1 MKLLDDSIKEVES
14 RQQRATLEHVK
25 NSYADYRRILREI
38 AGSVYSLVG
47 KMRVDKVLDPPEMK
61 NLALLVDTGLSIA
74 SIERAEGE
82 F

>member
-14 RQQRATLEHVK
+14 RQQKAKLDHVK

-61 NLALLVDTGLSIA
+61 DLALLVDTGLSIA